1 MKHDITQSIHVAW
14 EHMWGAGAL
23 NSTSVAYLYRDSH
36 TAPAPLETYQ
46 TEGLD
51 QAFINHIVEK
61 NAAIYQL
68 IEISARLTK
77 TVSRLK

>member
-51 QAFINHIVEK
+51 
-61 NAAIYQL
+61 
-68 IEISARLTK
+68 
-77 TVSRLK
+77 